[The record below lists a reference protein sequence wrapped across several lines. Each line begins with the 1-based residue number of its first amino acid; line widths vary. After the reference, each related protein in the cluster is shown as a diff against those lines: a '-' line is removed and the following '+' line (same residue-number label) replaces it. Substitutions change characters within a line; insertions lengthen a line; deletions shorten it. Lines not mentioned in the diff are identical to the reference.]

1 MSMLGS
7 GWVVN
12 DLIVREDGAISVV
25 VNTHTHGS
33 SEGYPLEQDPSL
45 EDTDTVE
52 TAYAWVKS

>member
-33 SEGYPLEQDPSL
+33 SEGYPLQQDPSL
-45 EDTDTVE
+45 EDTG